1 MASPAAS
8 VAKRLPLMRRRVRHS
23 PATAPQSDSRAD
35 RAIRPRAP
43 RADRTAARSYTFCGT
58 PEYIAP
64 EVLLN
69 KGAGKGVDVWAFGI
83 FLYHLRLTSI
93 AIGFLVA

>member
-1 MASPAAS
+1 
-8 VAKRLPLMRRRVRHS
+8 MRAVRCMLACAYVDH
-23 PATAPQSDSRAD
+23 T
-35 RAIRPRAP
+35 
-43 RADRTAARSYTFCGT
+43 TARSYTFCGT

-83 FLYHLRLTSI
+83 FLYELLAGRPPWQVRSHASSVHSNTLLPC
-93 AIGFLVA
+93 

>member
-1 MASPAAS
+1 MCATHQPQRHNKTAALTVS
-8 VAKRLPLMRRRVRHS
+8 VRV
-23 PATAPQSDSRAD
+23 
-35 RAIRPRAP
+35 

-83 FLYHLRLTSI
+83 FLYQLRVTSI
-93 AIGFLVA
+93 TIGFLVD

>member
-1 MASPAAS
+1 MHSKGVVYRDLKPENILLTLSGHVQLCDFGIAY
-8 VAKRLPLMRRRVRHS
+8 RLGS
-23 PATAPQSDSRAD
+23 G
-35 RAIRPRAP
+35 PR
-43 RADRTAARSYTFCGT
+43 SCTFCGT